1 MDVLNYFKPVV
12 SMTADE
18 AREFIK
24 GKNPD
29 EFNLIDV
36 RQPMEY
42 ETRHLAGA
50 QLIPVSELKNHLRE
64 IDKAKP
70 TITY

>member
-1 MDVLNYFKPVV
+1 MDLLKYFRPVV
-12 SMTADE
+12 SMTVEE
-18 AREFIK
+18 AREFMK

-29 EFNLIDV
+29 NYNLIDV

-42 ETRHLAGA
+42 ELRHLAGA
-50 QLIPVSELKNHLRE
+50 QLIPVAELQDHLSEV
-64 IDKAKP
+64 DKTKP